1 MAPGLEKSLILF
13 AEVIA
18 LGILA
23 YPHLLLSRSSQVAG
37 VTQNETLLGDFAQ
50 SMWDI
55 TEFPKLL
62 RTRLHMSLQGE
73 SSAALLLEFL
83 PAPGKCVIWWILSA
97 KILLGMVEE
106 PETEGSKVT
115 VTESCSVISSAVVHA
130 N

>member
-1 MAPGLEKSLILF
+1 
-13 AEVIA
+13 
-18 LGILA
+18 
-23 YPHLLLSRSSQVAG
+23 
-37 VTQNETLLGDFAQ
+37 
-50 SMWDI
+50 MWDI

-62 RTRLHMSLQGE
+62 RTRSHMSLQGE